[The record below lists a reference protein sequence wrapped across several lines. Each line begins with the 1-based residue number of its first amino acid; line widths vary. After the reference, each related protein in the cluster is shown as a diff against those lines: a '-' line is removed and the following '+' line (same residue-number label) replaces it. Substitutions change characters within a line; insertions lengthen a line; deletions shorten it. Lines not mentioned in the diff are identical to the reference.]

1 MSLSQSQRTRWI
13 RGDRCGV
20 DNCKSTRYRNEDG
33 QTICSNGHHRE
44 GDIHI
49 AEDEDHAPGEARGK
63 RRKIQKRLDERP
75 IKSKVLYGLEGKALY
90 LRSFQVVLAKQTK
103 ALVRDLGLPAELEM
117 LVRDMWVLY
126 LTYADVKLPEDEH
139 TTVPDM
145 DDDDDEEVPWQ
156 QEGRQQH
163 SQTNDDDVQR
173 TVPDSRI
180 PRTPSLVFSVV
191 WTYLAILLLR
201 LPITISDLHG
211 WILDGRY
218 PYMRAIQM
226 IPSSMRERLHVMYW
240 SDLDPPTTPRCATF
254 HHWIEPMAK
263 LFESSFGL
271 RFPAINLPP
280 ILLSYVRDLL
290 LPLEIYTA
298 ARKLA
303 SLLALDMHVVAKSKS
318 KIPHHNIMALVLVAT
333 KLCFGLDDLSRS
345 PSADDEPAAYQ
356 PDWILWQ
363 RNINARSEDVQLQSH
378 DLQTKINEVDVLD
391 MGESE
396 IDGYIAWCAQNWCL
410 PDSGNEVGQHVLDC
424 FYQPHQAESAASHV
438 SPQQAA
444 HHSHSTI
451 LTHLK
456 ALNSRPVHA
465 AQRGVSRR
473 PGAHYPVYN
482 SDADLPR
489 ATAALL
495 EAAARRA
502 GVTMSEMLYG
512 VRWVERKCTRL
523 R

>member
-1 MSLSQSQRTRWI
+1 
-13 RGDRCGV
+13 
-20 DNCKSTRYRNEDG
+20 
-33 QTICSNGHHRE
+33 
-44 GDIHI
+44 
-49 AEDEDHAPGEARGK
+49 
-63 RRKIQKRLDERP
+63 
-75 IKSKVLYGLEGKALY
+75 
-90 LRSFQVVLAKQTK
+90 
-103 ALVRDLGLPAELEM
+103 M

-139 TTVPDM
+139 MERDM
-145 DDDDDEEVPWQ
+145 NDDSEEVLWQ
-156 QEGRQQH
+156 QERTQH
-163 SQTNDDDVQR
+163 SQTNDDGDQR
-173 TVPDSRI
+173 TVSDSRI

-263 LFESSFGL
+263 LFECSFGL

-303 SLLALDMHVVAKSKS
+303 SLLALDMHVVATQRDKS

-363 RNINARSEDVQLQSH
+363 RNINARNEDVQSH
-378 DLQTKINEVDVLD
+378 DIQTKINEVDVLG
-391 MGESE
+391 MGETE
-396 IDGYIAWCAQNWCL
+396 IDHYIEWCAQNWSL
-410 PDSGNEVGQHVLDC
+410 PDSANEGPRLLLPASSRSRQSCITNRPPLNH
-424 FYQPHQAESAASHV
+424 PKPSESAKL
-438 SPQQAA
+438 Q
-444 HHSHSTI
+444 T
-451 LTHLK
+451 
-456 ALNSRPVHA
+456 RPCSA
-465 AQRGVSRR
+465 WGF
-473 PGAHYPVYN
+473 
-482 SDADLPR
+482 
-489 ATAALL
+489 
-495 EAAARRA
+495 
-502 GVTMSEMLYG
+502 GVT
-512 VRWVERKCTRL
+512 
-523 R
+523 